1 MNLDTLTSQECVAL
15 GILIV
20 LLVELVSHLS
30 NVLFQLMMYL
40 SRTNHRRCIKK
51 LLDEYV
57 YYSNMYIEGGYK
69 IDGLPDMEQNIVF
82 ELLKQ
87 YGYQRFIDGTFLPPR
102 NLFKEFLYHFLK

>member
-15 GILIV
+15 GIIMV
-20 LLVELVSHLS
+20 FVVELVSHLS

-40 SRTNHRRCIKK
+40 SRTNQRRRIKK

-57 YYSNMYIEGGYK
+57 HYSNMYIEGGYK

-102 NLFKEFLYHFLK
+102 NLVKEFFYHLLK